1 MDYYK
6 CPNYRNYD
14 FNVNALYDMRE
25 DTTHKKLEFYLS
37 PYGSTCF
44 QFTLKQ
50 DTGGGV
56 VGTTILRRYGTFCCF
71 LSIQNSLSASHSV
84 SLWASSSS
92 PFPIGFLFS
101 FLPLI
106 RSLSQSKSFYYLTA
120 ASLSALFGILLV
132 FFFLIKRYG
141 SNNAAMGV
149 AAVTYSIGLTSFFR
163 HWFLQVFWTFFLNH
177 YQLVLV
183 YMAVFAFIG
192 VLLVRLKVF
201 SEPKS
206 QPTSLFDTVRWALKV
221 ISVTLIL
228 NSTASVMLSLLSYP
242 VFFVLMKR
250 INVVTSRLFA

>member
-1 MDYYK
+1 MRSTICEK
-6 CPNYRNYD
+6 TLPTRKQSFICLPMGLLASNLHPARILEE
-14 FNVNALYDMRE
+14 ALWKQRLLD
-25 DTTHKKLEFYLS
+25 DTVLFA
-37 PYGSTCF
+37 
-44 QFTLKQ
+44 
-50 DTGGGV
+50 V
-56 VGTTILRRYGTFCCF
+56 
-71 LSIQNSLSASHSV
+71 
-84 SLWASSSS
+84 SS
-92 PFPIGFLFS
+92 PFRIQFRLPTPSRFGLLPLRLFQSVS
-101 FLPLI
+101 FFSYLPLI

-132 FFFLIKRYG
+132 IFFLIKRYG

-163 HWFLQVFWTFFLNH
+163 HWFLRVFWTFFLNH

-228 NSTASVMLSLLSYP
+228 NSTASVTLSLLSFP

>member
-1 MDYYK
+1 MRSTICEK
-6 CPNYRNYD
+6 ILPTRKQSFICLPMGLLASNLHPGGILEE
-14 FNVNALYDMRE
+14 ALWEQRFSD
-25 DTTHKKLEFYLS
+25 DTVRFA
-37 PYGSTCF
+37 
-44 QFTLKQ
+44 
-50 DTGGGV
+50 V
-56 VGTTILRRYGTFCCF
+56 
-71 LSIQNSLSASHSV
+71 
-84 SLWASSSS
+84 SS
-92 PFPIGFLFS
+92 PFRILFRLPTPSRFGLPPLRLFQSVS
-101 FLPLI
+101 FSSYLPLI

-132 FFFLIKRYG
+132 IFFLIKRYG

-221 ISVTLIL
+221 VSVTLIL

>member
-1 MDYYK
+1 MGLLASNLH
-6 CPNYRNYD
+6 PARILEE
-14 FNVNALYDMRE
+14 ALWKQRFSD
-25 DTTHKKLEFYLS
+25 DTVRFA
-37 PYGSTCF
+37 
-44 QFTLKQ
+44 
-50 DTGGGV
+50 V
-56 VGTTILRRYGTFCCF
+56 
-71 LSIQNSLSASHSV
+71 
-84 SLWASSSS
+84 SS
-92 PFPIGFLFS
+92 PFRIQFRLPTPSRFGLLPLRLFQSVS
-101 FLPLI
+101 FSSYLPLI

-132 FFFLIKRYG
+132 IFFLIKRYG

-163 HWFLQVFWTFFLNH
+163 HWFLRVFWTFFLNH

-242 VFFVLMKR
+242 VFLVLMKR